1 MENVDKIKN
10 ACNELYCLVYDEVK
24 KHYYCPDEVVK
35 EAFVKVDELIA
46 ELESK
51 NKPKE
56 HVVTTGEYED
66 KVLEYADG
74 TFEAFWFNVDG
85 DIVSEK
91 CNSLN
96 EAAEVLERVHSCPLK
111 NGEYTFKLYVGKNG
125 KCHERTHHCANI
137 EEAKQQLVGMVYS
150 MFFLYKRPSGE
161 LWQDGKMIY
170 HIN

>member
-51 NKPKE
+51 SRLEN
-56 HVVTTGEYED
+56 D
-66 KVLEYADG
+66 K
-74 TFEAFWFNVDG
+74 
-85 DIVSEK
+85 
-91 CNSLN
+91 
-96 EAAEVLERVHSCPLK
+96 
-111 NGEYTFKLYVGKNG
+111 YTFKVYSCKNG
-125 KCHERTHHCANI
+125 KCHERTHHCSTI
-137 EEAKQQLVGMVYS
+137 DEAKQQLVGMVYS
-150 MFFLYKRPSGE
+150 MFFSYKHPIGE

-170 HIN
+170 RIN